1 MDYNKTKTT
10 DKIIRDAE
18 MVVSE
23 LEQKLFKQAGG
34 KITNLEVKIPES
46 KQKKIDALISLI
58 HYSVYLSEKN
68 TKLYSAISD
77 QQITINLLTHKIN
90 KLQSD
95 SIVDKKMK
103 EF

>member
-1 MDYNKTKTT
+1 MDYNKTKST

-23 LEQKLFKQAGG
+23 LEQKLFKQADG

-46 KQKKIDALISLI
+46 KQNKIDALISLI
-58 HYSVYLSEKN
+58 HYSVYLAEKN
-68 TKLYSAISD
+68 TKLYNAISD

-95 SIVDKKMK
+95 SIVDKKIK